1 MREEISF
8 DSVAFSSLPEVIRNI
23 GKRHLATKS
32 KRGYDCYKNCFS
44 VLDMF
49 KSCYPH
55 SRESLGDASLRL
67 FFLGKSGAKGSVYMG
82 ERNIGRIG
90 ARAFR

>member
-49 KSCYPH
+49 KSCYPQFC
-55 SRESLGDASLRL
+55 ESLGDVSSRL
-67 FFLGKSGAKGSVYMG
+67 FFLGKRLVELSIYKESGT
-82 ERNIGRIG
+82 
-90 ARAFR
+90 